1 MRASV
6 LLLPLALALAHA
18 TTVLHFYTTGDV
30 ERLRAALI
38 RPYSS
43 LEEAFHAAT
52 GLAALGEQLP
62 DEQSACEFINAELDP
77 SDVHSVYYAARTS
90 KVLSDCELSVSN
102 ETREGLL
109 ALISEDA
116 TVAEVAHAVGALVAL
131 DLPLSS
137 QQAVTAL
144 AVALARED
152 SPPATIQALLA
163 ASYLSQQA
171 DLNRIYQE
179 VEDLVAR
186 ADEHGGLYLQFE
198 EGLEVTGRFVH
209 AAYSLAEHMGTA
221 PNIKPNQVVQLS
233 NAVLGR
239 SSLATLAQASSV
251 ALAAAKLSNNRFH
264 VPLVVQPDGASALS
278 HKQPTLRLRIT
289 DVLSRPIHGTVV
301 ILEKAREAASR
312 RSVLSQVAF
321 TEQGDVHEFDFLQ
334 ANPNSGYFD
343 LSLVV
348 EGDARLL
355 GKETELKIKF
365 ATEVGVANVEIA
377 IVDKDQSIT
386 TKTTSVAYPHKATT
400 TFTADGHQNF
410 VLTFQ
415 LIDLHSGADLS
426 PHQVFV
432 RLQHERSAQEVLF
445 VAEADAR
452 HVYRFELDVLERR
465 AELASVAGAY
475 AVHLLVGDAAIYNPV
490 HWLLADVLVKFPEE
504 ESPAAAKSQS
514 LFMPKPEINHLFR
527 EPEKRPS
534 LVVSN
539 AFTAL
544 VLAPLLLLLILWVK
558 LGANISNFTFSPST
572 LLFHLGY
579 AGMLGLMFVFWTQLN
594 MFQTLKYLLVLGI
607 ITFLTGN
614 RVLARM
620 AAKRISHEHLSRMAR
635 FRSASGTGGVRLNK
649 SKLH

>member
-1 MRASV
+1 LLLLRVIAV

-221 PNIKPNQVVQLS
+221 PNIKPPIQNQVVQLS

-278 HKQPTLRLRIT
+278 HKQPTLRVR
-289 DVLSRPIHGTVV
+289 GTANVT
-301 ILEKAREAASR
+301 
-312 RSVLSQVAF
+312 LSQ
-321 TEQGDVHEFDFLQ
+321 
-334 ANPNSGYFD
+334 
-343 LSLVV
+343 
-348 EGDARLL
+348 
-355 GKETELKIKF
+355 
-365 ATEVGVANVEIA
+365 
-377 IVDKDQSIT
+377 
-386 TKTTSVAYPHKATT
+386 
-400 TFTADGHQNF
+400 
-410 VLTFQ
+410 
-415 LIDLHSGADLS
+415 
-426 PHQVFV
+426 
-432 RLQHERSAQEVLF
+432 
-445 VAEADAR
+445 
-452 HVYRFELDVLERR
+452 
-465 AELASVAGAY
+465 
-475 AVHLLVGDAAIYNPV
+475 
-490 HWLLADVLVKFPEE
+490 
-504 ESPAAAKSQS
+504 
-514 LFMPKPEINHLFR
+514 
-527 EPEKRPS
+527 
-534 LVVSN
+534 
-539 AFTAL
+539 
-544 VLAPLLLLLILWVK
+544 IL
-558 LGANISNFTFSPST
+558 
-572 LLFHLGY
+572 
-579 AGMLGLMFVFWTQLN
+579 
-594 MFQTLKYLLVLGI
+594 
-607 ITFLTGN
+607 
-614 RVLARM
+614 
-620 AAKRISHEHLSRMAR
+620 
-635 FRSASGTGGVRLNK
+635 
-649 SKLH
+649 